1 MNYVKRYVL
10 LALLLVAVVCSW
22 LQPLD
27 HMAKEQAQDGLKR
40 AVASFATAR
49 ALNAVISVVQ
59 GTEFAVQPLGVGV
72 SFAPGQ
78 LLDPIN
84 DLVEKFS
91 DLMLMVSV
99 LFGIQVLLISMGVHW
114 GMSLAL
120 TLVATIWAVMYWW
133 SKNPPELL
141 GRVLIALLLVRFIV
155 PVAGMA
161 SDFTYRAFMESEYVN
176 SQKGIEQSAQVLGSL
191 APSNQTVGMKWWDLS
206 KQVERFKGT
215 VERTVD
221 YTIRLIVVFLMQT
234 LVLPL
239 MVFWILIRTGRMLTL
254 GMLSMPDGYR

>member
-1 MNYVKRYVL
+1 MNTAKRYSLLLLLL
-10 LALLLVAVVCSW
+10 LAVACSW

-27 HMAKEQAQDGLKR
+27 HMAKEQAQAGLKR

-59 GTEFAVQPLGVGV
+59 GTEFSASFIVGITLT
-72 SFAPGQ
+72 PGQ

-91 DLMLMVSV
+91 DLMLIASV
-99 LFGIQVLLISMGVHW
+99 AFGVQVLLISMGVHW

-120 TLVATIWAVMYWW
+120 TLAATAWGAMYLWGK
-133 SKNPPELL
+133 SPPEML
-141 GRVLIALLLVRFIV
+141 GRVLMALLLVRFLV
-155 PVAGMA
+155 PVAGIA
-161 SDFTYRAFMESEYVN
+161 SDTTYRVFMASEYVT
-176 SQKGIEQSAQVLGSL
+176 SQRGIDQSARELGTL
-191 APSNQTVGMKWWDLS
+191 APANQINGMKWWDLS
-206 KQVERFKGT
+206 KRIEQFKGSID
-215 VERTVD
+215 RTVD

-239 MVFWILIRTGRMLTL
+239 MVFWVLLRTGRMLTA
-254 GMLSMPDGYR
+254 GSVDT